1 MEETIQGEH
10 EHSSS
15 LHSPEVKKEIRTR
28 INRLAGQMSAIQRMV
43 EEEAYCVDVL
53 QQISAVQGALKKVAS
68 RLLEAHVNHCVYE
81 AMASGDANE
90 RRTKIEELM
99 SVFEKSMR

>member
-1 MEETIQGEH
+1 MAEH
-10 EHSSS
+10 EHAHGTHSSS

-28 INRLAGQMSAIQRMV
+28 INRLAGQMNAILRMV
-43 EEEAYCVDVL
+43 EEESYCVDVL

-81 AMASGDANE
+81 AVASGDENE

-99 SVFEKSMR
+99 AVFEKSMR